1 MTARLYVTDELGHV
15 ADVFQL
21 DRYDLTGS
29 IGQETLIQDIRQAKS
44 RRPSDFAVRPDVA
57 AELIGLLEAVLAVLS
72 ERNGNSDGRREL
84 ELIPRVAV
92 MLRRLRGLSCYL
104 ALDPDGQRDHLIAEM
119 ALTALLYE
127 QLDRLIDLAD
137 AAVIRSKESQ
147 LSYDEFDDL
156 GNGLLAMEKALADYP
171 LRQAV

>member
-92 MLRRLRGLSCYL
+92 MLRRLRALSSYM
-104 ALDPDGQRDHLIAEM
+104 ALDPDGQRQQLIDEM
-119 ALTALLYE
+119 AITARLTE
-127 QLDRLIDLAD
+127 QLERLVDLAQV
-137 AAVIRSKESQ
+137 AVYRAYQ
-147 LSYDEFDDL
+147 HGLADDEFNDL
-156 GNGLLAMEKALADYP
+156 EHELAAMDAPET
-171 LRQAV
+171 VEV